1 MKYKV
6 GDIIKIQNDA
16 PLSGNTVAPPI
27 TIGDEHEVLH
37 IFSEFEKGIEYQ
49 HLDIGIASKY
59 NYITSW
65 DTERELPDGDKIHW
79 IHPSRVTLRN

>member
-49 HLDIGIASKY
+49 HLDSTIAMASL
-59 NYITSW
+59 IISSW
-65 DTERELPDGDKIHW
+65 TA
-79 IHPSRVTLRN
+79 RNLK